1 MEMASVYL
9 CIWSGLGLGF
19 TLTLTT
25 SLALHLVSVNTAFLE
40 DLGRTQSS
48 RLSCQA
54 EARLNTTRSNLGTP
68 RETPHG
74 YPPPLLPLFAHL
86 SVRLPAVRSE
96 GALLRGRPPQPQ
108 RRHTYTHLGPLYPA
122 SSIRHLKPWR
132 LHLKEC
138 ALGKGVEGVGDPRAL
153 RDAVLPAMSA
163 GQTQKQRTGTCS
175 APQQPTR
182 LPITTHSAGHKD
194 PGGH

>member
-1 MEMASVYL
+1 MVQRNPAPAYTRHTPPSSLRPLQKAVAQFAPSCASISSRSTERSAGYL
-9 CIWSGLGLGF
+9 LEDSGGDGECLP
-19 TLTLTT
+19 
-25 SLALHLVSVNTAFLE
+25 LHLEWAGIGIHSHPDYFPRVAPGVCQHCFPGGSRENSVL
-40 DLGRTQSS
+40 
-48 RLSCQA
+48 
-54 EARLNTTRSNLGTP
+54 TP
-68 RETPHG
+68 
-74 YPPPLLPLFAHL
+74 
-86 SVRLPAVRSE
+86 V
-96 GALLRGRPPQPQ
+96 
-108 RRHTYTHLGPLYPA
+108 LGPLYPA